1 MGVYGSHKMCSRT
14 QDSDIVVNILFL
26 IQTNGE
32 RMSERRWMLSRDESV
47 DIHIVYPPLE
57 DMTKAGFFDV
67 IFRYEFGLLWRVDI
81 CKGLIS

>member
-1 MGVYGSHKMCSRT
+1 
-14 QDSDIVVNILFL
+14 
-26 IQTNGE
+26 
-32 RMSERRWMLSRDESV
+32 MLSRDESV

-67 IFRYEFGLLWRVDI
+67 IFRCEFGLLWRVDI